1 MRVSVGRGMSGALTG
16 NHGGDGSL
24 DLESVDPA
32 AFREAIEHA
41 LEEGDEA
48 EAQSAERLLEEL
60 SREASETTREE
71 R

>member
-1 MRVSVGRGMSGALTG
+1 MRESVGLDISGALTG
-16 NHGGDGSL
+16 EHGGNGSL

-41 LEEGDEA
+41 LEEGEAGEA
-48 EAQSAERLLEEL
+48 ESAERLLEQL
-60 SREASETTREE
+60 SGEASDETREE